1 MPAHDIPHTYWH
13 TPYNTI
19 ACVRRQAL
27 ERENQARAVN
37 AIAEQEANT
46 KKLAS
51 EVLP

>member
-1 MPAHDIPHTYWH
+1 
-13 TPYNTI
+13 
-19 ACVRRQAL
+19 VRRQAL